1 MLGPW
6 AMSDSSDSRPD
17 EQHEGGEQ
25 ENGQHGR
32 DDRKA
37 LGIFAPL
44 LRRGHERQRCVDSFL
59 GFARELAAGG
69 QNFTPAGCILHDSDD
84 QIGIKNPQTQLAGL
98 PVQRIAFLDPQQRSG
113 ATLDGCCDGGCENQ
127 AGIAIKQRLPGDA

>member
-1 MLGPW
+1 
-6 AMSDSSDSRPD
+6 
-17 EQHEGGEQ
+17 
-25 ENGQHGR
+25 
-32 DDRKA
+32 
-37 LGIFAPL
+37 
-44 LRRGHERQRCVDSFL
+44 
-59 GFARELAAGG
+59 
-69 QNFTPAGCILHDSDD
+69 LHDSDD